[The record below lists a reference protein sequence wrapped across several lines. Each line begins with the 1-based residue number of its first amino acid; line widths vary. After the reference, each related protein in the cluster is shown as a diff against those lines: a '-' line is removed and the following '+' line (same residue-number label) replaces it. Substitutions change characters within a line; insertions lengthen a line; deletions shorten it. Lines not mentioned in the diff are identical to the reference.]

1 VAAMFHIEAMSDSLL
16 YTKFVVALLVP
27 LHIIV
32 QLFNDVLLFTLMII
46 TMMSFVTIIVIANLL

>member
-1 VAAMFHIEAMSDSLL
+1 MFHIEAMSDSLL